1 MHGKK
6 IFIIG
11 LLNVIIVIAEIIFGI
26 FSNSLALITDALHNL
41 GDVLALGIAFL
52 AAHYALKEANSK
64 MTFGFVRS
72 EMMAAFVNSAF
83 LCVTMIFVLF
93 ESVKRFLNPVAIEA
107 EQVIWVASIALI
119 ANGISAYLLRGEHHH
134 HHHGHHHTHEH
145 HHDEHCEH
153 GHKHEHHGDLN
164 MKAAYLHM
172 LGDAAIS
179 LGVIVGAI
187 GSLYLKTP
195 YIDPLLS
202 LVFGVYI
209 LKSSYGVLRDSFDS
223 LMDANKE
230 GTRAVENT
238 LMEFDEIHSL
248 HDVHLTSPSSKDR
261 FFSAH
266 IVLKDDLSLSKT
278 EELLEKI
285 RDRLKISGVTHS
297 ILQPETIKYA
307 DTHGYCC
314 THH

>member
-6 IFIIG
+6 ILLIG
-11 LLNVIIVIAEIIFGI
+11 LLNISIVIAEIIFGI

-52 AAHYALKEANSK
+52 AAHYMSKEASSK

-93 ESVKRFLNPVAIEA
+93 ESVKRFLNPLEIEA
-107 EQVIWVASIALI
+107 TQVIWVATIALV

-134 HHHGHHHTHEH
+134 HHDHDHHHEHEEHCEHEH
-145 HHDEHCEH
+145 HHHD
-153 GHKHEHHGDLN
+153 DLN
-164 MKAAYLHM
+164 VKAAYLHM

-179 LGVIVGAI
+179 LGVIIGAVA
-187 GSLYLKTP
+187 SLYLKTP

-202 LVFGVYI
+202 LLFGAYI
-209 LKSSYGVLRDSFDS
+209 LKSSYEVLRHSFDS
-223 LMDANKE
+223 LMDSNKQ
-230 GTRAVENT
+230 GTNKIESI
-238 LMEFDEIHSL
+238 LLEFDEIHSL
-248 HDVHLTSPSSKDR
+248 HDVHMTAPSSKDR

-266 IVLKDDLSLSKT
+266 VVLKNDLSLSMT
-278 EELLEKI
+278 EELLE
-285 RDRLKISGVTHS
+285 RMRERLKHSGITHS

-307 DTHGYCC
+307 NNHGYCC
-314 THH
+314 SH